1 MSSCSSP
8 LSPPEADLEDV
19 AGLNP
24 NTDICERIVRDLA
37 DLPIDKINTSLA
49 YSRTVLLLARKY
61 KITISK
67 RTLGMTYRKLKA
79 AGLIDGSAAMD
90 RVLITRAVRS
100 ESGILNIS
108 VSLPPDR
115 FSCKYNCHF
124 CPNEPGMPRSYLSN
138 EDVFRRA
145 AHVGFD
151 TVRQVWNRLEVLEDN
166 GHPIDKL
173 EYRVLG
179 GTFSCYDHAITDEFV
194 RDLYYAANTYF
205 ERALG
210 EDKKRVRGTIEYEQL
225 LNTYARV
232 HCVGL
237 GIETRPDEITR
248 DEILRLRHY
257 GVTRVETG
265 IQHTDDAVLRK
276 VNRGHLTK
284 HSVAA
289 VKLLKDYGFKVEM
302 HIMADLPGA
311 TPESDKACYERVL
324 AGEDLIPD
332 YLKDYPCLDVNF
344 TKIRQWREEG
354 KWQPYAELDGGKA
367 LQDVLVYRQKITPPW
382 VRVNRVQ
389 RDFHHVAD
397 QDGLGY
403 VSETHSSN
411 LSQKVHRLAEEQ
423 GIYCQCIRCCE
434 VRDEDFRAEDVTYR
448 IHQFSASG
456 TDEAFICAIV
466 PGCSGALKG
475 RYRPL
480 LLGFARIRAPSSE
493 LLNNS
498 LFESLK
504 GYTAMIRELH
514 VYGRVKE
521 VGSGAGD
528 VSGQAQHLGLGR
540 KLMDRAEIWC
550 RQKGAEKIAV
560 IAGIGVRDYY
570 RRLGYQQSDTY
581 MVKALSP
588 DLRVMYLLLV
598 SICVATFSYIMI
610 LTKK

>member
-1 MSSCSSP
+1 MSSCSS
-8 LSPPEADLEDV
+8 LSPSADLEDV
-19 AGLNP
+19 AGSSVISPSAN
-24 NTDICERIVRDLA
+24 ICEAIVRDLA
-37 DLPIDKINTSLA
+37 ALPADKINTALG
-49 YSRTVLLLARKY
+49 YSRSILLIARKY
-61 KITISK
+61 KCTVGK

-79 AGLIDGSAAMD
+79 AGLVEGSVALD

-108 VSLPPDR
+108 VSLPPDK

-145 AHVGFD
+145 AHVNFD

-179 GTFSCYDHAITDEFV
+179 GTFSCYDHAITEEFV

-205 ERALG
+205 DRALPV
-210 EDKKRVRGTIEYEQL
+210 EQSRPRGTIEHEQL
-225 LNTYARV
+225 INTSARI
-232 HCVGL
+232 HCVGI

-248 DEILRLRHY
+248 DEILRLRRY
-257 GVTRVETG
+257 GITRVETG
-265 IQHTDDAVLRK
+265 IQHTDDAILRK

-302 HIMADLPGA
+302 HIMADLPGS
-311 TPESDKACYERVL
+311 TPEADKACYNRIL
-324 AGEDLIPD
+324 CGEDLIPD

-344 TKIRQWREEG
+344 TKIRQWREQG
-354 KWQPYAELDGGKA
+354 IWKPYAEVDHGKA
-367 LQDVLVYRQKITPPW
+367 LQDVLVYRQKITPAW

-397 QDGLGY
+397 QEGLGY

-411 LSQKVHRLAEEQ
+411 LSQKVHRIAEEQ

-434 VRDEDFRAEDVTYR
+434 VRDEDFRVDDIEYR
-448 IHQFSASG
+448 IHEFLASG
-456 TDEAFICAIV
+456 TLEAFICAIV
-466 PGCSGALKG
+466 PRKN
-475 RYRPL
+475 RPL
-480 LLGFARIRAPSSE
+480 MLGFARVRAPSTE
-493 LLNNS
+493 LLNES
-498 LFESLK
+498 VFESLK
-504 GYTAMIRELH
+504 GYTAIIRELH

-521 VGSGAGD
+521 VGSTID
-528 VSGQAQHLGLGR
+528 SVSGQAQHLGLGR
-540 KLMDRAEIWC
+540 KLMAKAEIWC
-550 RQKGAEKIAV
+550 RRQGTEKIAV

-570 RRLGYQQSDTY
+570 RRLGYQLSDTY
-581 MVKALSP
+581 MVKVLAR
-588 DLRVMYLLLV
+588 DLREMYLLFAM
-598 SICVATFSYIMI
+598 ICITTVAYIMI